1 MIKNTEKFLK
11 LLTFSLSMNCRLTVD
26 YISLNSF
33 TGSHSDFFQ
42 GEGNGWLVSVG
53 CTINGTCPQNVAI
66 LELEPYRKG
75 LHQKHQQFHKV
86 EIMKRYLSREFAFI
100 SFHNIHNFFIIITPI
115 FGPTKE
121 DRVGGW
127 LSTQSIPSPTKSV
140 PGFNCSF
147 AGRYTISIIT
157 FANISC
163 LFTFYLKTLVITH
176 IYMLSSHFTPDWGT
190 YFVFFVITVC
200 SDI

>member
-1 MIKNTEKFLK
+1 
-11 LLTFSLSMNCRLTVD
+11 
-26 YISLNSF
+26 
-33 TGSHSDFFQ
+33 
-42 GEGNGWLVSVG
+42 
-53 CTINGTCPQNVAI
+53 
-66 LELEPYRKG
+66 
-75 LHQKHQQFHKV
+75 
-86 EIMKRYLSREFAFI
+86 MKRYLSREFAFI

-200 SDI
+200 SDIWCYFVKKKRLESLLFCFMLSSLEILFLFFFLFKIRHPIHSMNCSLAQNSSHLL